1 MTIVCSI
8 YLSRS
13 QINIYSLR
21 LSRRPSFIYIVY
33 LTPILKILTLPART
47 SGTFAP
53 CFQRDDSPDNVSVS
67 KCALHHQQQHYHI
80 SFVNHHHRFHI
91 VYHLLKIVSL
101 PLIPVFHN
109 NTKFNKW
116 NCYYTCCV
124 RNTGTYNRIC
134 CAFYS
139 FVLHFFN
146 QSTRVCFV
154 FVLTPMTNPEQCN

>member
-109 NTKFNKW
+109 NTNSTNGIVTTLVVFETPVHTIAYVVRFILLFYISSTNQQG
-116 NCYYTCCV
+116 CV
-124 RNTGTYNRIC
+124 
-134 CAFYS
+134 S
-139 FVLHFFN
+139 FLF
-146 QSTRVCFV
+146 
-154 FVLTPMTNPEQCN
+154 